1 MVLVQRFSEVSHK
14 KIKHQ
19 EYSIHPFSQVYSSN
33 MTTNNY
39 PSLNHIYASFIIM
52 AGISTGGL
60 FLYFAAQESV
70 DTPTCIMLVAF
81 TILTIAGSIY
91 SVYSAA
97 RIRVTRFGI
106 SSGKKQIPWQ
116 SVTQIETIG
125 YGIHIYAADTK
136 IVIAPWAYQDPEA
149 LIAFIRVQFQQQS
162 NK

>member
-1 MVLVQRFSEVSHK
+1 
-14 KIKHQ
+14 
-19 EYSIHPFSQVYSSN
+19 

-39 PSLNHIYASFIIM
+39 PSLNHIYAAFIIL

-60 FLYFAAQESV
+60 FLYFSAQEST
-70 DTPTCIMLVAF
+70 DTPTAMIIVAF
-81 TILTIAGSIY
+81 AVLVIAGSLY

-97 RIRVTRFGI
+97 RIKVTTFGI
-106 SSGKKQIPWQ
+106 SSGNKQIKWA

-136 IVIAPWAYQDPEA
+136 IVIAPWAYKDPES
-149 LIAFIRVQFQQQS
+149 LISFIRVQFQEQS

>member
-1 MVLVQRFSEVSHK
+1 
-14 KIKHQ
+14 
-19 EYSIHPFSQVYSSN
+19 

-39 PSLNHIYASFIIM
+39 PSLNHICATFIIFL
-52 AGISTGGL
+52 GIATGVL

-70 DTPTCIMLVAF
+70 DTPTSLMLLAF
-81 TILTIAGSIY
+81 AILAIAGSVY

-97 RIRVTRFGI
+97 RIRVTRCGI
-106 SSGKKQIPWQ
+106 SSGKKQIKWD

-125 YGIHIYAADTK
+125 YGIHIYAADKK

-149 LIAFIRVQFQQQS
+149 LISFIRVQFQEQS